1 MNSSQNK
8 SCLLSAAKL
17 MAMVIL
23 AGIVVSGAFWA
34 GMEFQR
40 KRAAGAQVERFLNPT
55 PLPTPV
61 EMVSEDEVAKFKVFW
76 EAWSIVQEEFYG
88 DIPAEDQRV
97 YGAIRGMVSAFGD
110 QNTAFIDPDRASLL
124 QEDASGSFE
133 GIGAAV
139 QLDEL
144 GRLIIAEP
152 FAGRPAAEAG
162 LLRGDVVLEVDGK
175 PLRGLSLYES
185 VLLIRGPANTPVVL
199 KILRKGEP
207 EPLNIEVV
215 RAKIEIEVV
224 ESELLEGNIG
234 YVKLSEFSSGAS
246 NKLGRAI
253 TELRQQGAEKLILDL
268 RDDPGGY
275 LSESVSVASLFL
287 QEGVVVRE
295 KRKGNQED
303 QVYEAGGPHL
313 AADLP
318 LIVLIN
324 RGSASASEIV
334 AGALKDHSR
343 AILIGEQSFGKG
355 TVQLPHTLSDGSE
368 LRVTIAQW
376 LTPNGS
382 FIHKEG
388 IVPDIV
394 VERSQ
399 EDFLAGRDPQ
409 LDRAVEYLL
418 EKQ

>member
-1 MNSSQNK
+1 MNNK
-8 SCLLSAAKL
+8 SCLLATAKL
-17 MAMVIL
+17 LIMMAL
-23 AGIVVSGAFWA
+23 AASVVLGAFWA
-34 GMEFQR
+34 GIEFQR
-40 KRAAGAQVERFLNPT
+40 TRAASAQVERIFTPT
-55 PLPTPV
+55 PRPTPV
-61 EMVSEDEVAKFKVFW
+61 QMVSEDDIAKFNVFW

-88 DIPAEDQRV
+88 DIPAEDERV
-97 YGAIRGMVSAFGD
+97 YGAIRGMVNTFGD
-110 QNTAFIDPDRASLL
+110 QNTAFIDPNRASLL

-133 GIGAAV
+133 GIGAVV

-144 GRLIIAEP
+144 GRLVIAEP

-175 PLRGLSLYES
+175 SLRGLSLYEA

-199 KILRKGEP
+199 TILREGEP
-207 EPLNIEVV
+207 EPLKIEVV
-215 RAKIEIEVV
+215 RAKIEIKVV
-224 ESELLEGNIG
+224 EFELLEGNIG

-275 LSESVSVASLFL
+275 LSESVAVASLFL
-287 QEGVVVRE
+287 EEGVVVRE
-295 KRKGNQED
+295 KRKGNQEE
-303 QVYEAGGPHL
+303 QVYEASGPHI

-318 LIVLIN
+318 MAVLIN

-334 AGALKDHSR
+334 AGALKDHQR

-376 LTPNGS
+376 FTPNGNL
-382 FIHKEG
+382 IHKEG

-399 EDFLAGRDPQ
+399 EDFLEGKDPQ
-409 LDRAVEYLL
+409 LDRALKYLL
-418 EKQ
+418 EN

>member
-1 MNSSQNK
+1 MNSDQNK

-17 MAMVIL
+17 LAMVIL
-23 AGIVVSGAFWA
+23 AGIVVLGAFWA
-34 GMEFQR
+34 GMLFQR
-40 KRAAGAQVERFLNPT
+40 NRALSAQVERILAPT
-55 PLPTPV
+55 PRPV
-61 EMVSEDEVAKFKVFW
+61 EMVSEDEIAKFNVFW

-88 DIPAEDQRV
+88 DIPAEDERV
-97 YGAIRGMVSAFGD
+97 YGAIRGMVNTFGD

-133 GIGAAV
+133 GIGAVV

-144 GRLIIAEP
+144 GRLVIAEP

-199 KILRKGEP
+199 TILREGES
-207 EPLNIEVV
+207 EPLNIEVL
-215 RAKIEIEVV
+215 RAKIEIKVV

-275 LSESVSVASLFL
+275 LSESVAVSSLFL
-287 QEGVVVRE
+287 KEGVVVRE
-295 KRKGNQED
+295 KRKGNQEE
-303 QVYEAGGPHL
+303 QVYEASGPHI

-318 LIVLIN
+318 MVVLIN

-334 AGALKDHSR
+334 AGALKDHRR
-343 AILIGEQSFGKG
+343 ATLIGEQSFGKG

-376 LTPNGS
+376 FTPNGNL
-382 FIHKEG
+382 IHKEG

-399 EDFLAGRDPQ
+399 EDFLEGRDPQ
-409 LDRAVEYLL
+409 LDRALEYLL
-418 EKQ
+418 EN